1 MKMTTEEAFVKVLQ
15 MHGIENAFG
24 IIGSAM
30 MPISDLFP
38 QAGITFW
45 DAAHECN
52 AGMMADG
59 FTRATGKMSMMVAQN
74 GPGIT
79 NFVTP
84 VKTAYWNHTPLLLVT
99 PQAANKTLGQGG
111 FQEVE
116 QMALF
121 KDMVAYQEEV
131 RDPTRI
137 AETLNRVI
145 LQAKR
150 ASAPAQINIPRDF
163 WTQVVDIE
171 LPAIVDFERPSGGED
186 AISQA
191 AALLS
196 DAKFPVLLNGAGVV
210 IGGAIGA
217 SMKLAE
223 RLDAPVCCGYQHN
236 DAFPGSHPLS
246 AGPLGYNGS
255 KAGMELIAKADVVL
269 ALGTRLNPFS
279 TLPGYGIDYWPKDAK
294 IIQVDINADRIGL
307 TKPVSVGIVGDAKKV
322 AMSILDKLASTAGDN
337 GRSSRKELIATTKSA
352 WAQELTS
359 LDHEDDDPGTTWNER
374 ARDREPKKM
383 SPRMAWR
390 AIQSALPKDAIISS
404 DIGNNCAI
412 GNAYPTF
419 EEGRKYLA
427 PGLFGPC
434 GYGLPSIMGAKIG
447 RRDVPVIGFAG
458 DGAFGISMNEM
469 SAIGREEW
477 PAITMVIFRNYQWGA
492 EKRNTTLWF
501 DDNFVGTELD
511 QQVSYAGVAKACGV
525 EGVAVSGMDELRDAL
540 AKAVD
545 AQMNDG
551 VTTFIEVLLN
561 QELGE
566 PFRRDAMKKPVS
578 VAGISQADMRPQQSA

>member
-15 MHGIENAFG
+15 MHGIEHAFG

-121 KDMVAYQEEV
+121 EDMVAYQEEV
-131 RDPTRI
+131 RDPSRI

-150 ASAPAQINIPRDF
+150 ASAPAQINVPRDF
-163 WTQVVDIE
+163 WTQVIDIE
-171 LPAIVDFERPSGGED
+171 LPAIVEFERSAGGED
-186 AISQA
+186 AIA
-191 AALLS
+191 AAAKMLS
-196 DAKFPVLLNGAGVV
+196 NAEFPVMLNGAGVV
-210 IGGAIGA
+210 IGGAIEA

-236 DAFPGSHPLS
+236 DAFPGSHPLF

-269 ALGTRLNPFS
+269 ALGTRPTHFQLCQAMAS
-279 TLPGYGIDYWPKDAK
+279 ITGQKMPKLF
-294 IIQVDINADRIGL
+294 R
-307 TKPVSVGIVGDAKKV
+307 
-322 AMSILDKLASTAGDN
+322 SILT
-337 GRSSRKELIATTKSA
+337 LIA
-352 WAQELTS
+352 
-359 LDHEDDDPGTTWNER
+359 
-374 ARDREPKKM
+374 
-383 SPRMAWR
+383 
-390 AIQSALPKDAIISS
+390 
-404 DIGNNCAI
+404 
-412 GNAYPTF
+412 
-419 EEGRKYLA
+419 LA
-427 PGLFGPC
+427 
-434 GYGLPSIMGAKIG
+434 
-447 RRDVPVIGFAG
+447 
-458 DGAFGISMNEM
+458 
-469 SAIGREEW
+469 
-477 PAITMVIFRNYQWGA
+477 
-492 EKRNTTLWF
+492 
-501 DDNFVGTELD
+501 
-511 QQVSYAGVAKACGV
+511 
-525 EGVAVSGMDELRDAL
+525 
-540 AKAVD
+540 
-545 AQMNDG
+545 
-551 VTTFIEVLLN
+551 
-561 QELGE
+561 
-566 PFRRDAMKKPVS
+566 
-578 VAGISQADMRPQQSA
+578 

>member
-1 MKMTTEEAFVKVLQ
+1 MKMTTEEAFVKILQ
-15 MHGIENAFG
+15 VHGIQHAFG

-38 QAGITFW
+38 LAGIKFW

-52 AGMMADG
+52 AGMMSDG
-59 FTRATGKMSMMVAQN
+59 YTRASGKMSMMIAQN

-99 PQAANKTLGQGG
+99 PQAANKTMGQGG

-131 RDPTRI
+131 RDPSRI
-137 AETLNRVI
+137 AEVLNRVI
-145 LQAKR
+145 MQSKR
-150 ASAPAQINIPRDF
+150 ASAPAQINVPRDY
-163 WTQVVDIE
+163 WTQVIDIE
-171 LPAIVDFERPSGGED
+171 LPAVVDFELPSGGEE
-186 AISQA
+186 AINKA
-191 AALLS
+191 ADLLS
-196 DAKFPVLLNGAGVV
+196 NAKNPVILNGAGVV
-210 IGGAIGA
+210 IGDAIPA
-217 SMKLAE
+217 SMRLAE

-236 DAFPGSHPLS
+236 DAFPGSHPLF

-255 KAGMELIAKADVVL
+255 KAAMELISQADVVL
-269 ALGTRLNPFS
+269 GLGTRLNPFS
-279 TLPGYGIDYWPKDAK
+279 TLPGYGIDYWPKNAS

-307 TKPVSVGIVGDAKKV
+307 TKPVTVGIIGDAKKV
-322 AMSILDKLASTAGDN
+322 ACSLLEKLDTKAGDN
-337 GRSSRKELIATTKSA
+337 GRQERRAVISKTKSV

-359 LDHEDDDPGTTWNER
+359 MDHEDDDPGTSWNER
-374 ARDREPKKM
+374 ARGREPEKM

-390 AIQSALPKDAIISS
+390 AIQSALPVDAIISS

-419 EEGRKYLA
+419 EDGRKYLA

-434 GYGLPSIMGAKIG
+434 GYGFPSICGAKIACPN
-447 RRDVPVIGFAG
+447 VPVVGFAG

-469 SAIGREEW
+469 VSCGRDDW
-477 PAITMVIFRNYQWGA
+477 PGITMVIFRNYQWGA
-492 EKRNTTLWF
+492 EKRNTTLWYE
-501 DDNFVGTELD
+501 DNFVGTELD
-511 QQVSYAGVAKACGV
+511 TGVSYAKIAESCGLVGVQVADMDSLTDTLHAAVKAQ
-525 EGVAVSGMDELRDAL
+525 MDEN
-540 AKAVD
+540 K
-545 AQMNDG
+545 
-551 VTTFIEVLLN
+551 TTFIEVILN

-578 VAGISQADMRPQQSA
+578 VAGINPSDMQNQA